1 MEHKHFFVKVAKVS
15 DEYTVEVKAAVYNN
29 IDLGNDRIL
38 PKACAA
44 DLSLNGNKRPMLWSH
59 NADEPI
65 GWWEFTDTP
74 SALMALGHF
83 TRGMTK
89 AEDIYAWTK
98 AMHAADLP
106 VGASIGYQVEPG
118 GATFDRTGVRILS
131 KLSLV
136 ETSLCVFPM
145 NPLATVTGVKDESGS
160 MLEAVSNELQRLIA
174 REKHKANVDRTV
186 DTLFALARAERA
198 LARLRNL

>member
-1 MEHKHFFVKVAKVS
+1 MEQKHLLYKVARVS
-15 DEYTVEVKAAVYNN
+15 DEYTVEVKASVYNV
-29 IDLGNDRIL
+29 IDLGIDQVV
-38 PKACAA
+38 PGAFTA
-44 DLSLNGNKRPMLWSH
+44 DLDLNGNKRPMLWSH

-74 SALMALGHF
+74 SALTALGHF

-98 AMHAADLP
+98 AMHAAHLP

-118 GATFDRTGVRILS
+118 GSSFDKRGTRILS

-145 NPLATVTGVKDESGS
+145 NPLATVTGVKDEAGS
-160 MLEAVSNELQRLIA
+160 MLEAVNNELQRLIA
-174 REKHKANVDRTV
+174 QERHKANVDRTV
-186 DTLFALARAERA
+186 DSLFALARAERT
-198 LARLRNL
+198 LARLKNL

>member
-1 MEHKHFFVKVAKVS
+1 MEQKHLLYKVARVS
-15 DEYTVEVKAAVYNN
+15 EEYTVEVKAAVYNN
-29 IDLGNDRIL
+29 LDHGGDRIL
-38 PKACAA
+38 PGAMKD

-89 AEDIYAWTK
+89 AEDIYVWVK
-98 AMHAADLP
+98 SMHAANLP

-131 KLSLV
+131 
-136 ETSLCVFPM
+136 
-145 NPLATVTGVKDESGS
+145 
-160 MLEAVSNELQRLIA
+160 
-174 REKHKANVDRTV
+174 
-186 DTLFALARAERA
+186 
-198 LARLRNL
+198 